1 MSNFKTKVLNQMKNK
16 HMVQFEATS
25 LKPVLQKI
33 QLILQLSFLY
43 TISDYEKEPKPV
55 SSDMLS
61 ETVELNL

>member
-25 LKPVLQKI
+25 LKPVL